1 MPGEWRVELADECHA
16 LSRAPWLFRLN
27 TLVLFYFRF
36 YTFSTFSCGRVL
48 FVAHVG
54 WMGGS
59 VFFSRSLFCVW
70 MLVPSNVLH
79 DTDVPSLSIT
89 RQEEAYF
96 VPKKVPYQAEL
107 TLEDTGLAGREAY
120 IRQTCAGRRV
130 LVLIGTSY

>member
-16 LSRAPWLFRLN
+16 LSRAPRLFRLN
-27 TLVLFYFRF
+27 TLVLFYVRF
-36 YTFSTFSCGRVL
+36 FTFSTFSCGRVL

-79 DTDVPSLSIT
+79 NADVP
-89 RQEEAYF
+89 EEAYF